1 MSAAASSAYSSCSNE
16 DVAARLRVGGAC
28 VQPQRTLVT
37 GGVAPEAR
45 EAALGPPSHPHS
57 VCSVTK
63 RDLFHETGR
72 CRPRCS

>member
-1 MSAAASSAYSSCSNE
+1 MSAAASSAYLSCSNE

-45 EAALGPPSHPHS
+45 EAALGSRKPEQHIGAS
-57 VCSVTK
+57 
-63 RDLFHETGR
+63 RD
-72 CRPRCS
+72 CWWQCK